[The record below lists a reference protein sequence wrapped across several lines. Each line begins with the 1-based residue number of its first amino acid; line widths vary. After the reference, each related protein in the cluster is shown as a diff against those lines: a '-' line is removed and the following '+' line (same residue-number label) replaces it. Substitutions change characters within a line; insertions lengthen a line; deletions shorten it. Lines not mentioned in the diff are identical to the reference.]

1 MGKKQMVIIGI
12 LLVLLLAFISNVKFN
27 NGYKITI
34 TNNTDKVVTDLELK
48 YKVGDTIKTIPK
60 IEAKKSLKCNIDTSS
75 LEEENAI
82 ILTYKD
88 NKDNLYEESVVG
100 YIEKGYSGYANL
112 GINKFDQNGKLEIEV
127 K

>member
-1 MGKKQMVIIGI
+1 MGKKHMVIIGV
-12 LLVLLLAFISNVKFN
+12 LLVSLLAFINILKFN

-48 YKVGDTIKTIPK
+48 YKVWVSIQTIPK
-60 IEAKKSLKCNIDTSS
+60 IEAKKSWKCNIDTSS
-75 LEEENAI
+75 IEAENAI
-82 ILTYKD
+82 ILKYKD

-100 YIEKGYSGYANL
+100 YIEKGYNGQANVE
-112 GINKFDQNGKLEIEV
+112 IDKFDENGKLEIEV

>member
-1 MGKKQMVIIGI
+1 MSKKHMVIIGI
-12 LLVLLLAFISNVKFN
+12 LVVFLLSFISFVKFN

-48 YKVGDTIKTIPK
+48 YEVGDTIQIIPK
-60 IEAKKSLKCNIDTSS
+60 IEAKKSWKGNIDTSS
-75 LEEENAI
+75 LEGENAI

-88 NKDNLYEESVVG
+88 NKNNLYEESVVG
-100 YIEKGYSGYANL
+100 YIEKGYNGYANVV
-112 GINKFDQNGKLEIEV
+112 INKIYENGKLEIEV